1 MTKELEELIAR
12 DREQL
17 QGEFC
22 RGCGYWMPCPV
33 GIDICNSARMSLM
46 IRRAPS
52 QAQLTPEAQA
62 QMKLIEQ
69 CLHCGQCKGKCPY
82 GLDTPSLLE
91 KNLKD
96 YLEILDG
103 KEY

>member
-1 MTKELEELIAR
+1 
-12 DREQL
+12 
-17 QGEFC
+17 
-22 RGCGYWMPCPV
+22 
-33 GIDICNSARMSLM
+33 
-46 IRRAPS
+46 
-52 QAQLTPEAQA
+52 
-62 QMKLIEQ
+62 MKLIEQ